1 MEDDRSLR
9 WVPVNTGCVGPTQS
23 VQTDRV
29 NLQRLCL
36 STFGDK
42 SALLI
47 IDCEDDAVA
56 HKQMSPTRLSTS
68 SIESRKWGR

>member
-23 VQTDRV
+23 AQTDTV

-36 STFGDK
+36 
-42 SALLI
+42 L
-47 IDCEDDAVA
+47 
-56 HKQMSPTRLSTS
+56 RLAM
-68 SIESRKWGR
+68 KVPY